1 MSFPNNNYF
10 CRVNK
15 KTMKLKSLNPIKSK
29 TVLYQDCND
38 TTLDVWLN
46 IMRTKDLKYLVL
58 KGSIPSQSVLES
70 QMEKINSEFM
80 ALRGQNTTI
89 TVFDKIQYR
98 EQLILKVNFCF
109 QLVDRIAQR
118 STQGLLTVET
128 LEGFVEELKRWG
140 FRINRDKPL
149 LDELQ
154 NITNELKA
162 LQTTIDV
169 LQEEIYPEQDE
180 TVSDEQKGALA
191 FDKMLLSYQRILGI
205 GKIVKKETT
214 LAEFVVIEQSVKE
227 EYERRKKSE

>member
-1 MSFPNNNYF
+1 
-10 CRVNK
+10 
-15 KTMKLKSLNPIKSK
+15 MKLKSLNPIKSK

>member
-1 MSFPNNNYF
+1 
-10 CRVNK
+10 
-15 KTMKLKSLNPIKSK
+15 
-29 TVLYQDCND
+29 
-38 TTLDVWLN
+38 
-46 IMRTKDLKYLVL
+46 
-58 KGSIPSQSVLES
+58 
-70 QMEKINSEFM
+70 
-80 ALRGQNTTI
+80 
-89 TVFDKIQYR
+89 
-98 EQLILKVNFCF
+98 LILKVNFCF

>member
-1 MSFPNNNYF
+1 MQ
-10 CRVNK
+10 
-15 KTMKLKSLNPIKSK
+15 LKSLNPIKSK

-46 IMRTKDLKYLVL
+46 IMRTKDLKHLVK
-58 KGSIPSQSVLES
+58 KGSVPSQSVLES
-70 QMEKINSEFM
+70 QMEKINAEFM
-80 ALRGQNTTI
+80 SLRGQDSTI

-109 QLVDRIAQR
+109 QLVDRISQR
-118 STQGLLTVET
+118 SLQGLLTVET

-205 GKIVKKETT
+205 GKIEKKTTT
-214 LAEFVVIEQSVKE
+214 LAEFVVIEQSVKD

>member
-1 MSFPNNNYF
+1 
-10 CRVNK
+10 
-15 KTMKLKSLNPIKSK
+15 MKLKSLSLRKSK
-29 TVLYQDCND
+29 TILYQDCND

-46 IMRTKDLKYLVL
+46 IMRTHDLKYLV
-58 KGSIPSQSVLES
+58 KQGSIPSQEVLS
-70 QMEKINSEFM
+70 AQMEKINSEFM

-89 TVFDKIQYR
+89 TIFDKIQYR

-109 QLVDRIAQR
+109 QLVDRISQR

-140 FRINRDKPL
+140 FRINREKPL
-149 LDELQ
+149 IDELT

-169 LQEEIYPEQDE
+169 LHEEIYPEKDE
-180 TVSDEQKGALA
+180 DASEEEKGVLA
-191 FDKMLLSYQRILGI
+191 FEKMLLSYQRILGI
-205 GKIVKKETT
+205 GKIVKTETT
-214 LAEFVVIEQSVKE
+214 LFEFCAIEDEVKK

>member
-1 MSFPNNNYF
+1 MQ
-10 CRVNK
+10 
-15 KTMKLKSLNPIKSK
+15 LELLNPIKSK

-46 IMRTKDLKYLVL
+46 IMITKDLKYLVK
-58 KGSIPSQSVLES
+58 KGSIPSQTILET
-70 QMEKINSEFM
+70 QMEKINTEFM
-80 ALRGQNTTI
+80 SLRGQDSTI

-109 QLVDRIAQR
+109 QLVDRISQR
-118 STQGLLTVET
+118 SLQGLLTVET

-149 LDELQ
+149 IDELQ

-162 LQTTIDV
+162 LQTTIEV

-180 TVSDEQKGALA
+180 NVSDEQKGALA
-191 FDKMLLSYQRILGI
+191 FERMLLSYQRILGI

-214 LAEFVVIEQSVKE
+214 LAEFAAMELDVKA

>member
-1 MSFPNNNYF
+1 MQ
-10 CRVNK
+10 
-15 KTMKLKSLNPIKSK
+15 LKSLNPIKSK

-46 IMRTKDLKYLVL
+46 IMRTKDLKHLVK
-58 KGSIPSQSVLES
+58 KGSVPSQSVLES
-70 QMEKINSEFM
+70 QMEKINAEFM
-80 ALRGQNTTI
+80 SLRGQDSTI

-109 QLVDRIAQR
+109 QLVDRISQR
-118 STQGLLTVET
+118 SLQGLLTVET

-191 FDKMLLSYQRILGI
+191 FDKMLLSYQRILVI
-205 GKIVKKETT
+205 GKIEKKTTT